1 MTRSRLAFL
10 LAGALLAAH
19 SPAAAAPFRGKV
31 VLDGK
36 PVAGATVVAAPEEEP
51 LEAARRQARG
61 EPEPG
66 PLATVTTP
74 ATGEFALS
82 VPAPQGRDVV
92 FRVRVSAAGA
102 VPVEV
107 PESRDSAEPDD
118 LGDLVLGRAEPLAGR
133 VQGPDGAPVAG
144 ALVRLFARGRPA
156 ASGSLATLPQETTTG
171 ADGQFRFAT
180 AAAEQNEILV
190 QAAGFAPVRVTGLK
204 GGAIPRGV
212 SLAPG
217 AALPGTVKK
226 KDGRPAPG
234 TLVRFEA
241 DGLESRWVEAGAD
254 GSFRLADLPK
264 RRGAVVAD
272 GGDDGF
278 AELAAATPGAATSV
292 ALFLAPP
299 SILEGR
305 TLDASTLKPV
315 PRVRLQVS
323 AGSDRLTARS
333 GADGRYRF
341 RGLRPGSAW
350 VRADEPRHVLWMRGQ
365 VPVEKGATRT
375 LDVLLT
381 RGATLSGRVV
391 GEDGR
396 PVTDAAIAVLSS
408 SESPVEAMMR
418 SRTGPGSRLRT
429 RADGTFT
436 ATRLLPGENQRL
448 TAQHPEFEK
457 ATVGGISLVA
467 GGTRTGVAVTLRRGL
482 VLTGTVRDP
491 EGNPIAGAELS
502 TSRSRVVRSSE
513 GNRLTQVRFGTGDE
527 APPARSGPGGTFEI
541 RGVAPGDVALTAKAP
556 GRATETVDPIRL
568 ARDVRPDPVDLVLGP
583 GASISGSILRRTG
596 GGATGYLVSANAQG
610 RPAAGL
616 VSPMNPTGPDG
627 AFELEG
633 LRAGE
638 TYDLQLYGGGGFAI
652 GPGPT
657 KKGIVAPATG
667 VEWVVE
673 GAGRIE
679 GTAVDGKT
687 GRPLGAFEV
696 SYHPDR
702 PGMGEVY
709 RVGRGSGR
717 FMGGVGETFPVE
729 APDGRFALEDVPA
742 GKWQVVVTAKG
753 YQVGRAAGVVVEEA
767 TTTEGVEIRV
777 APGSLLRGFV
787 KDARTGRGVPD
798 ARISVRGET
807 GSSASLPGSDTLY
820 TDLDGRF
827 ELDSLAPGK
836 VTVSASHSNY
846 TTRTESTDVPEGG
859 GSVEIALSHGSAIA
873 GVVLS
878 ETRQPV
884 PGAGVLLEG
893 GAARPGSFGGGDE
906 TAADGSGRF
915 RFDRLSAGRYT
926 LRANVPGQ
934 SSEPVEA
941 VVVEGEPSREVTLV
955 LSGGAT
961 IRGSVSGLPEGL
973 RALVNVNANGPRN
986 YWATVKA
993 GADGRFELAGVPVGN
1008 ITVRAAA
1015 GDFLSGTMRSASSTV
1030 VIEEGQKEAE
1040 TQIVFEG
1047 NGALSGR
1054 VTRGGRPVADAR
1066 VVVGSQRS
1074 GQSGSGRTDDTG
1086 AYRIEG
1092 IEPGDYEA
1100 WVHAEAYGMGRGVSR
1115 KVKVDGETRLDVDL
1129 PLASLSGV
1137 VVDASTK
1144 RPLSDVL
1151 VVASLDDD
1159 PAARSGRATSDSNG
1173 RFFVEELEEKSY
1185 TLTLRRSGYREAR
1198 GTARAAEDGGD
1209 AGSIEMTRG
1218 DGLEVRARDG
1228 VYGIPLRNVSVKVK
1242 DGAGAVIAS
1251 AWVTL
1256 DGDGKGEIAS
1266 LRPGQFSI
1274 AVGASRYATR
1284 TFEGVLVPGPPL
1296 EATLTPGGTVEV
1308 RSGPASREKGFATL
1322 LDALGRPH
1330 AWRSSDTEGRLT
1342 LTAGGIDLVENL
1354 APGSY
1359 TLAVE
1364 GMEPK
1369 AFTVTEGGKTVVVLP

>member
-10 LAGALLAAH
+10 LAGALLAAQT
-19 SPAAAAPFRGKV
+19 AAASPFRGRV
-31 VLDGK
+31 VLDGR
-36 PVAGATVVAAPEEEP
+36 PVAGATVVAVPEEEP

-61 EPEPG
+61 APEPG
-66 PLATVTTP
+66 ALATVTTS

-82 VPAPQGRDVV
+82 VPAPQGRDAL

-107 PESRDSAEPDD
+107 PESHDAAEPDD
-118 LGDLVLGRAEPLAGR
+118 LGDLVLGKAEPLAGR
-133 VQGPDGAPVAG
+133 VHAPGGAPVAG
-144 ALVRLFARGRPA
+144 ARIRLLARGRPA
-156 ASGSLATLPQETTTG
+156 GSGSLTTPPQETTTG
-171 ADGQFRFAT
+171 PDGQFRFAT
-180 AAAEQNEILV
+180 AAADRNEILV
-190 QAAGFAPVRVTGLK
+190 QAAGFAPVTVAGLK
-204 GGAIPRGV
+204 GGAIPRAV
-212 SLAPG
+212 TLAPG
-217 AALPGTVKK
+217 AALSGAVRK

-234 TLVRFEA
+234 TLVRFEV
-241 DGLESRWVEAGAD
+241 DGLESRWVEAEAD
-254 GSFRLADLPK
+254 GSFRLADLTT

-278 AELAAATPGAATSV
+278 AELAGATPGAAT
-292 ALFLAPP
+292 ALALVLAPP
-299 SILEGR
+299 AILEGR

-315 PRVRLQVS
+315 PRVRLQAL
-323 AGSDRLTARS
+323 AGGGRLTARS
-333 GADGRYRF
+333 GADGRFRF

-350 VRADEPRHVLWMRGQ
+350 VRADEPRHVPWTRGQ
-365 VPVEKGATRT
+365 VPVEKGTTRN

-381 RGATLSGRVV
+381 RSATLSGKVV
-391 GEDGR
+391 DEDGR
-396 PVTDAAIAVLSS
+396 PVAEATIAVLSS

-418 SRTGPGSRLRT
+418 NRRGAGSRLRS

-436 ATRLLPGENQRL
+436 ATRLPPGENQRL
-448 TAQHPEFEK
+448 SVQHPEYERG
-457 ATVGGISLVA
+457 TVGGISLVA

-491 EGNPIAGAELS
+491 EGNPIAGAELT

-513 GNRLTQVRFGTGDE
+513 GNRRTQVRFGTGDE
-527 APPARSGPGGTFEI
+527 APPARSGPDGAFEI

-556 GRATETVDPIRL
+556 GRANETVDPIRL
-568 ARDVRPDPVDLVLGP
+568 ARDVRPDPVALVLVP
-583 GASISGSILRRTG
+583 GASISGAVLRRTG
-596 GGATGYLVSANAQG
+596 GGAAGYFVTARAQG
-610 RPAAGL
+610 RPAAGP
-616 VSPMNPTGPDG
+616 VAPMNPAGADG

-638 TYDLQLYGGGGFAI
+638 TYDLQLFGGGGIGF

-673 GAGRIE
+673 GTGRIE
-679 GTAVDGKT
+679 GSAVDGKT
-687 GRPLGAFEV
+687 AQPLGAFEV

-702 PGMGEVY
+702 PGMGEVF

-717 FMGGVGETFPVE
+717 FTGGVGETFPFE

-767 TTTEGVEIRV
+767 TTTDGVEIRV
-777 APGSLLRGFV
+777 APGSLLRGLV
-787 KDARTGRGVPD
+787 KDARTGRGVPE
-798 ARISVRGET
+798 ARIAVRGET
-807 GSSASLPGSDTLY
+807 GAAASLPGSGDLY

-827 ELDSLAPGK
+827 EVDSLAPGK
-836 VTVSASHSNY
+836 VTVSAAHSDY
-846 TTRTESTDVPEGG
+846 TTRTESTLVEEGG
-859 GSVEIALSHGSAIA
+859 GSVEIALSHGTAVA

-884 PGAGVLLEG
+884 PGASVTLQG
-893 GAARPGSFGGGDE
+893 GAPRAGSWGGGDE
-906 TAADGSGRF
+906 TTTDGAGRF
-915 RFDRLSAGRYT
+915 RFDHLSPARYT
-926 LRANVPGQ
+926 LRASVPGQ
-934 SSEPVEA
+934 SSEPAEA

-961 IRGSVSGLPEGL
+961 IRGGVSGLPEAL
-973 RALVNVNANGPRN
+973 RGLVNVNANGPRD
-986 YWATVKA
+986 YWATAKA
-993 GADGRFELAGVPVGN
+993 GADGRFELAGVPVGR
-1008 ITVRAAA
+1008 ISLRASA
-1015 GDFLSGTMRSASSTV
+1015 GDFASGTMRAASVAV
-1030 VIEEGQKEAE
+1030 VVEEGQKEAE
-1040 TQIVFEG
+1040 TEIVFEG
-1047 NGALSGR
+1047 SGALSGR
-1054 VTRGGRPVADAR
+1054 VTRGGRPLADAP
-1066 VVVGSQRS
+1066 VVVGSPRS
-1074 GQSGSGRTDDTG
+1074 GQSAAGRTDDTG

-1092 IEPGDYEA
+1092 LTPGDYKA
-1100 WVHAEAYGMGRGVSR
+1100 FVRADAYGMGRGVSR
-1115 KVKVDGETRLDVDL
+1115 TVKVDGETRLDVDL

-1144 RPLSDVL
+1144 RPLSDVR

-1159 PAARSGRATSDSNG
+1159 PAASPGSATSDSNG
-1173 RFFVEELEEKSY
+1173 RFSVEELEEGSY
-1185 TLTLRRSGYREAR
+1185 TLTLRRSGYREAQ
-1198 GTARAAEDGGD
+1198 GVARAAEDGGD

-1218 DGLEVRARDG
+1218 DGLEVRVRDG
-1228 VYGIPLRNVSVKVK
+1228 IYGIPLRSVSVRVK

-1296 EATLTPGGTVEV
+1296 EASLTPGGTVEV

-1330 AWRSSDTEGRLT
+1330 AFRSSATEGRLT
-1342 LTAGGIDLVENL
+1342 LTVAGYALIENL
-1354 APGSY
+1354 VPGSY

-1364 GMEPK
+1364 GMEPR
-1369 AFTVTEGGKTVVVLP
+1369 AFTVQEGGKTLVELP